1 MKDLHDLVDEVIE
14 QIRRDLSD
22 TGDVTAIVELL
33 LSVPRADLEAFL
45 PNSYESGICDAC
57 NGSGEGYSD
66 GTTCSKCKGK
76 GEVC

>member
-14 QIRRDLSD
+14 QIKRDLSD

-33 LSVPRADLEAFL
+33 MSAPRDALEAFL
-45 PNSYESGICDAC
+45 PNSYESGICSAC
-57 NGSGEGYSD
+57 NGSGEGYSE

-76 GEVC
+76 GEV